1 MASQDQY
8 IQIASLPEDVRQKV
22 VEFIELL
29 MQGRKKE
36 QKPHLEKRPLGLLE
50 GKIRMAYDFDEP
62 LDDFKEYME

>member
-22 VEFIELL
+22 MEFIELL

-36 QKPHLEKRPLGLLE
+36 QKQPLEKRPLGLLE
-50 GKIRMAYDFDEP
+50 GKIRMADDFDEP
-62 LDDFKEYME
+62 